1 MVRNWFFILI
11 SFFLAVTF
19 PGTVLTQSDA
29 PDLTIKSWVYGEMEA
44 LFLEGLISDYPSEW
58 VASGNKLTRFEVA
71 YYIKTI
77 ITNKLGS
84 HIKQA
89 KINLISQPAV
99 ESIRRLV
106 AEFRPELTAMGVEIT
121 DIYTISPN
129 LDERLIKTD
138 DYQDLDLILSNIN
151 GTIEDQESY
160 YYFGEYIKEIYRKSF
175 LFLPSIFVKDD
186 NRALLQGTAGTINI
200 VHHPNQRENPPFLVV
215 KGDLPIDAEKIIK
228 GYYLFPLD
236 NSTQN
241 TTPKEVSGDL
251 SVSVLTLLNEV
262 NHVRQIE
269 NLWRF
274 NGLAP
279 LKGYSNFKPVFQSKL
294 VFGELN
300 NSLKIGG
307 FLVTTD
313 DKPDLVNMGLPFF
326 SSRQSTAVD
335 LDNIKRSDL
344 QSFQI
349 NIQGNMALNEK
360 TSITGELG
368 LLYRSN
374 KSGWDE
380 IWPSDAKAGAGI
392 EYQFNNYWSVLSY
405 QSFVNSQLGSGS
417 LSTTSLGLEYNNW
430 ATLWL
435 AYQIVS
441 FDDSRLTGALT
452 FRF

>member
-99 ESIRRLV
+99 ESIRSLV